1 MSKWIS
7 VKDRLPEKGV
17 DVLLWFGFCAAIGS
31 GDGYGYDP
39 SEIIEASYD
48 MAQPVI
54 VGEPTHWQPLPE
66 PPEDI

>member
-7 VKDRLPEKGV
+7 VKDERPTIGME
-17 DVLLWFGFCAAIGS
+17 VLLWFGSCAAVGVR
-31 GDGYGYDP
+31 YGATYEP

-54 VGEPTHWQPLPE
+54 TGEPTHWKHIE
-66 PPEDI
+66 PPEGL